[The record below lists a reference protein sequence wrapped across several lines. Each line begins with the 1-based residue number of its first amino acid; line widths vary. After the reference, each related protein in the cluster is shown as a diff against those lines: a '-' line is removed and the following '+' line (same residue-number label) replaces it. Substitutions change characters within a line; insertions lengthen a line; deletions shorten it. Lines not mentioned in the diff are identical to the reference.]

1 MKRKRE
7 ESGFGAFV
15 RRYQVLILVVVLAV
29 LIVPGA
35 IFVIKD
41 LRKGQSEEREIAP
54 FTSHIDEYL
63 TPPKQSTVV
72 NQKGRGGVVPID
84 TKEKRVD
91 RLYFELPKN
100 LRAASPDAV
109 ATVVWLEW
117 REEQVGQ
124 YAEGVPSCIER
135 CDVTVIDKAQGVVI
149 GKKQFKGGDPS
160 ATIKKNLS
168 KGVGPRPYKEIV
180 DYVASLCGT

>member
-7 ESGFGAFV
+7 DAGFGAFV
-15 RRYQVLILVVVLAV
+15 RRYQVLILVIVLAV

-35 IFVIKD
+35 IYIIRD

-54 FTSHIDEYL
+54 FASHIDEYL
-63 TPPKQSTVV
+63 TPPKQSAVV
-72 NQKGRGGVVPID
+72 NQKGRGAVVPID

-91 RLYFELPKN
+91 RLYFELPST
-100 LRAASPDAV
+100 LRAASPDVV
-109 ATVVWLEW
+109 ATVVWLAW

-124 YAEGVPSCIER
+124 YAKGVPSCIEW

-149 GKKQFKGGDPS
+149 GKKQFKGGDPP
-160 ATIKKNLS
+160 ATLKKNLT
-168 KGVGPRPYKEIV
+168 KGVGPRPYREIA
-180 DYVASLCGT
+180 DYVASLCGD